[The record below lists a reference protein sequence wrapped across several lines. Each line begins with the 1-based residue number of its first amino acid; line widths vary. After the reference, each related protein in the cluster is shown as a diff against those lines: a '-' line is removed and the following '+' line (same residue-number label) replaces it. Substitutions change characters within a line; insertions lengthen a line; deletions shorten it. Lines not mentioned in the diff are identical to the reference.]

1 MASVWAAEKARALAA
16 LPVAT
21 AMNAPATLSA
31 ESRARIEREM
41 AKFPKKRGALLA
53 ALHIAHAEH
62 GWISPELAKTLA
74 ALFEILP
81 IEVFEV
87 VSFYNMF
94 YDRPQGRHHVYVC
107 TNLPCSLRGG
117 RGMLRAIEA
126 HLGVRAGE
134 TTSDG
139 RITLGHEE
147 CLGACAYA
155 PMLRVGET
163 YHENLDIEQAVRL
176 IDALE

>member
-1 MASVWAAEKARALAA
+1 VSEPKD
-16 LPVAT
+16 
-21 AMNAPATLSA
+21 LSA

-53 ALHIAHAEH
+53 ALHIAQEEH
-62 GWISPELAKTLA
+62 GWISPGLAKTLA
-74 ALFEILP
+74 ALFEIQP
-81 IEVFEV
+81 IEVMEV

-107 TNLPCSLRGG
+107 TNLPCSLRGA
-117 RGMLRAIEA
+117 RKLLAELEE
-126 HLGVRAGE
+126 HLGVKPGE
-134 TTSDG
+134 TTPDG

-155 PMLRVGET
+155 PMMRVDET
-163 YHENLDIEQAVRL
+163 YHENLDAAKAKQILDGLA
-176 IDALE
+176 